1 MTTTTPIRHGGV
13 AGGDQRQKQQQR
25 PPKDIQISSSS
36 SSTQQSTS
44 FFIKKNSKVALLKF
58 FAYVL
63 PWFAWILNVI
73 ILTTCYFQT
82 ANVSICSTIDT
93 TFCVPP
99 LKVNIGLT
107 RTCYDYDDQ
116 TNKYFIKESFA
127 AAVSAAADGGD
138 DDSDYYINLAMG
150 FAIVP
155 VVLGSLLVCSCCGP
169 VLLGE
174 FEEGQNVL
182 WTLSALAYGLNS
194 ICTGLTLLSL
204 NTDLCH
210 DENICQMALPKQQDG
225 VGGSG
230 SGGGGGFVRSD
241 VVTEFYL
248 GTCEQDCTIGTGA
261 TLTIVTTIF
270 WLMAC
275 PASIVLKKS
284 NKAKK
289 HKGVVPDHSS

>member
-1 MTTTTPIRHGGV
+1 MTTTPIRHGGV

-36 SSTQQSTS
+36 TQSTIS
-44 FFIKKNSKVALLKF
+44 QVALLKF

-93 TFCVPP
+93 SFCVPP

-116 TNKYFIKESFA
+116 TNKYFIKESFT
-127 AAVSAAADGGD
+127 AAVAAADGD

-194 ICTGLTLLSL
+194 ICTGLTLLGL

-225 VGGSG
+225 VG

-241 VVTEFYL
+241 AVTEFYL

-261 TLTIVTTIF
+261 TLAIVTTIF